1 MDAVNRI
8 AWREV
13 LRELRDLEA
22 EYERVSREKAEHC
35 ASKDAPASAEPLIE
49 LGRPSN

>member
-1 MDAVNRI
+1 MDAVDKI

-13 LRELRDLEA
+13 LRELRELEA

-35 ASKDAPASAEPLIE
+35 ASKDGHDAAQPLIE
-49 LGRPSN
+49 LGKTM

>member
-1 MDAVNRI
+1 MDAVNRL

-13 LRELRDLEA
+13 LRELRELEA

-35 ASKDAPASAEPLIE
+35 SSKQSAEAVPQLIE
-49 LGRPSN
+49 LSTE

>member
-1 MDAVNRI
+1 MDAVDRI

-35 ASKDAPASAEPLIE
+35 ASRDARESAPPLIE
-49 LGRPSN
+49 LGKAE